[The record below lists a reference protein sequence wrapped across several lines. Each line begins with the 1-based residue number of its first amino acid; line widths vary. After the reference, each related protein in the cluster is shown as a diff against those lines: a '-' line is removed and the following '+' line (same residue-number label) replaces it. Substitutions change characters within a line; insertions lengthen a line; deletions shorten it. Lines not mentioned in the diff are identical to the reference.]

1 MLSMLEVKIGFG
13 CDFMGKELVDKVI
26 ETRCKR
32 DIAKWMG
39 TILLPHNNVE
49 QAIASC
55 SVMKQDRMHVFP

>member
-49 QAIASC
+49 QHAIGSC
-55 SVMKQDRMHVFP
+55 SVMSDEAR